1 MKQAINTITDINGKM
16 VDSFML
22 KDKQNQIVLNL
33 INTPNGI
40 YIFNLYAGN
49 ELLETEKLTISK

>member
-1 MKQAINTITDINGKM
+1 M